1 MQNKVVIVTGGGRG
15 IGAATARLFA
25 LKGYSVCIN
34 FKSDHDAANR
44 FVEEIKCSGVD
55 SIAVQADV
63 SQENQVIEL
72 FQTVDTHLGTQ
83 SKTCQQSLY
92 RSEGFRSVES
102 FFVEPSLE
110 LTTFHTG

>member
-34 FKSDHDAANR
+34 FKSDHDSANR
-44 FVEEIKCSGVD
+44 LVEEIKRSGGN

-63 SQENQVIEL
+63 SQEDKVIEL
-72 FQTVDTHLGTQ
+72 FQTVDAQLGSQ
-83 SKTCQQSLY
+83 SKTCQQSLSTVV
-92 RSEGFRSVES
+92 RVLGMWSHFLL
-102 FFVEPSLE
+102 SLR
-110 LTTFHTG
+110 